1 MPNQS
6 TPESGYYVSAALVSG
21 ASLNVRSKVLA
32 FSAVVETVTGLALIV
47 APGLVVQLLLGTNDF
62 GQLLPVARCFG
73 VALLGLAL
81 ACWPSGLS
89 AAGKGSPALRGM
101 LAYNFLIALFLAY
114 LGAVERVGGILL
126 WPAVALHA
134 VIALMLAGS
143 WLAPRPAQGRPAH

>member
-1 MPNQS
+1 VVIGAGPN
-6 TPESGYYVSAALVSG
+6 ARRKA
-21 ASLNVRSKVLA
+21 LA

-47 APGLVVQLLLGTNDF
+47 APALVITMLLGTNDF

-101 LAYNFLIALFLAY
+101 LTYNFMIALFLVY

-126 WPAVALHA
+126 WPGAALHA
-134 VIALMLAGS
+134 VVALILAGS
-143 WLAPRPAQGRPAH
+143 WLAKAGPRPTR